1 LVFKSDSVWNH
12 IKKFSLKYDLMQ
24 FELQFGLT
32 VILNTLLY
40 MWLNFICNYGWAKV
54 CQYVT
59 GALFVIMSQTPS
71 LKMLGLL
78 QVASLHNNIWLNFL
92 PLFSAILIMYK
103 YNIARDLY

>member
-1 LVFKSDSVWNH
+1 
-12 IKKFSLKYDLMQ
+12 
-24 FELQFGLT
+24 
-32 VILNTLLY
+32 